1 LKIQIYRKA
10 YDNPL
15 KEDGTEKEN
24 EFLGEFELLE
34 TIEEDTY
41 SSSSIGE
48 RNGKIYFINQKETK
62 YGSFFSVDEL
72 NTLQK
77 RID

>member
-1 LKIQIYRKA
+1 MKIQIYRKA
-10 YDNPL
+10 YDNPQHS
-15 KEDGTEKEN
+15 DGTEKEN

-48 RNGKIYFINQKETK
+48 KDGEIYFIHEKETR
-62 YGSFFSVDEL
+62 YGSKFAVTKL
-72 NTLQK
+72 NTLQQ

>member
-15 KEDGTEKEN
+15 NQDGTEKEN

-48 RNGKIYFINQKETK
+48 RDGKIYFINQRETK
-62 YGSFFSVDEL
+62 DGSRFSVTEL
-72 NTLQK
+72 NTLRK

>member
-1 LKIQIYRKA
+1 MKIRIYKKA

-15 KEDGTEKEN
+15 NSDGTEKEN

-48 RNGKIYFINQKETK
+48 RDGKIYFISEKETK
-62 YGSFFSVDEL
+62 YGSKFAVTKL
-72 NTLQK
+72 NSLQQ

>member
-15 KEDGTEKEN
+15 NHDGTEKEN

-34 TIEEDTY
+34 TIEEDIY

-48 RNGKIYFINQKETK
+48 KDGKIYLINEKETR
-62 YGSFFSVDEL
+62 YGSFFSVAQL

>member
-15 KEDGTEKEN
+15 NQDGTEKEN

-48 RNGKIYFINQKETK
+48 KDGKIYFINEKETK
-62 YGSFFSVDEL
+62 FGSFFSVTKL